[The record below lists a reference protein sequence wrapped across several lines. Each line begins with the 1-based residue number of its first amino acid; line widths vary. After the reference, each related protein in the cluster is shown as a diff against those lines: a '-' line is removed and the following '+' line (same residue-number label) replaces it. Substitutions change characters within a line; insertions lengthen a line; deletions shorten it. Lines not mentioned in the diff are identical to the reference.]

1 METNTHIPQGLS
13 SEEVAERVR
22 NGQVNHALK
31 PLTRSIAGIIRDN
44 TFTLFNIINVVIASF
59 IIFVGSYKNLLF
71 LGVALCNTAMG
82 IFQEIRA
89 KRNIDKLTILTQAKV
104 KVMRNGQVCELEQ
117 GEIVL
122 GDIIVLN
129 REDQICAD
137 GVIYQTD
144 GLEVDES
151 QLTGESEPVIKKT
164 ADSVMSG
171 SFIVSGQAYVE
182 VSAVGEQSF
191 VSKISMEVKQEKR
204 PDSELIRSIKKII
217 KVLTFVIIPLG
228 LALFFSKY
236 LQGLPLRESV
246 LGTSA
251 AMIGMIPEGLVL
263 LTSIALAV
271 GVINLAKQKVLVK
284 SMPCIETLARV
295 DVLCLDK
302 TGTITDGKLD
312 VTDIILKNPK
322 VTATQ
327 ISASVGAI
335 VGSLADNNAT
345 SIALRKH
352 FVENPEWQTTAL
364 FPFSSARKWSGCSF
378 AEKGTF
384 LIGAPEFIFKDLSL
398 ANKQELDGYANQG
411 FRVLAVAHADEQM
424 ESPVLPEKS
433 VLLAYI
439 LIADNIREEAPSTFA
454 FFANEGVSIKVIS
467 GDNPVTVSNV
477 AVRAGIVNGDK
488 YIDMNTVG
496 EEADMVSLIETY
508 TVFGRVTPHQKRAL
522 IKAYQKQGH
531 TVAMTGDGVNDVL
544 ALKEADCSIAM
555 AEGSDAARSVSDF
568 VLLSNNFD
576 SMIDVLREGRRVV
589 NNIERV
595 AALYLIK
602 TMYSTVLALT
612 FIFVPGAYPFQPIQ
626 LSPISS
632 LTVGIP
638 SFFLAL
644 KPNYDRIKGQFLH
657 KVLQT
662 SVPAATCVIAYIML
676 ILAFG
681 NMLGLTFEETS
692 TMNVMLTGATCFV
705 ALISVGHPF
714 GPKTKLL
721 VGTMMAA
728 FVCLFLF
735 AGQFFSL
742 VPIFDLEMMLI
753 YVPLLISCGPLYW
766 FIRHIITRFSWAGA
780 HD

>member
-1 METNTHIPQGLS
+1 MENKTQIPPGLTS
-13 SEEVAERVR
+13 DEVAARIK

-31 PLTRSIAGIIRDN
+31 PLTRSVLGIIRDN
-44 TFTLFNIINVVIASF
+44 TFTLFNMINVVIASF
-59 IIFVGSYKNLLF
+59 IILVGSYQNLLF
-71 LGVALCNTAMG
+71 LGVALCNTGMG

-104 KVMRNGQVCELEQ
+104 KVMRDGTVHELEQ
-117 GEIVL
+117 DELVL
-122 GDIIVLN
+122 DDPMVLN

-137 GVIYQTD
+137 GRISQTD

-151 QLTGESEPVIKKT
+151 QLTGEAEPVIKR
-164 ADSVMSG
+164 AGDYVMSG
-171 SFIVSGQAYVE
+171 SYIVSGQAYVK
-182 VSAVGEQSF
+182 VSAVGEHSF

-217 KVLTFVIIPLG
+217 KVLTFIIIPIG

-236 LQGLPLRESV
+236 FQGLPLKESV
-246 LGTSA
+246 LGTAA

-312 VTDIILKNPK
+312 VTDIVLKHPR
-322 VTATQ
+322 VTSSQ
-327 ISASVGAI
+327 IDASVGAI
-335 VGSLADNNAT
+335 VASLSDNNAT
-345 SIALRKH
+345 SIALGKH
-352 FVENPEWQTTAL
+352 FTENPEWQIEKRI
-364 FPFSSARKWSGCSF
+364 PFSSARKWSGCSF
-378 AEKGTF
+378 TEKGTF
-384 LIGAPEFIFKDLSL
+384 LIGAPEFIFRDLS
-398 ANKQELDGYANQG
+398 AENRQELDDYANQG
-411 FRVLAVAHADEQM
+411 FRVLAVAHSLETLT
-424 ESPVLPEKS
+424 ESVLPEQCE
-433 VLLAYI
+433 LLAFI
-439 LIADNIREEAPSTFA
+439 LIADNIRAEAPDTFA
-454 FFANEGVSIKVIS
+454 FFAAEGVSIKVIS

-477 AVRAGIVNGDK
+477 AVRAGIANGDK
-488 YIDMNTVG
+488 YIDMSEVA
-496 EEADMVSLIETY
+496 ADADLLPIIENY
-508 TVFGRVTPHQKRAL
+508 TVFGRVTPHQKKDL
-522 IKAYQKQGH
+522 IRTYKEEGH

-544 ALKEADCSIAM
+544 ALKEANCSIAM

-576 SMIDVLREGRRVV
+576 SMIGVMREGRRVV

-595 AALYLIK
+595 ASLYLIK
-602 TMYSTVLALT
+602 TMYSTVLALA
-612 FIFVPGAYPFQPIQ
+612 FIFLAGAYPFQPIQ
-626 LSPISS
+626 LSPISA

-644 KPNYDRIKGQFLH
+644 KPNYERIKGQFLH

-676 ILAFG
+676 ILGFG
-681 NMLGLTFEETS
+681 NMLGLSFAQTS

-714 GPKTKLL
+714 GRKTKVL
-721 VGTMMAA
+721 VVTMMAA

-735 AGQFFSL
+735 GGKLFSL
-742 VPIFDLEMMLI
+742 VSIFNWQMMLI
-753 YVPLLISCGPLYW
+753 YVPLLVSCGPLYW
-766 FIRHIITRFSWAGA
+766 FFRHTIMRFSWAGA
-780 HD
+780 KD

>member
-217 KVLTFVIIPLG
+217 KVLTFIIIPLG

-454 FFANEGVSIKVIS
+454 FLRMKV
-467 GDNPVTVSNV
+467 
-477 AVRAGIVNGDK
+477 
-488 YIDMNTVG
+488 
-496 EEADMVSLIETY
+496 
-508 TVFGRVTPHQKRAL
+508 
-522 IKAYQKQGH
+522 YQ
-531 TVAMTGDGVNDVL
+531 
-544 ALKEADCSIAM
+544 LK
-555 AEGSDAARSVSDF
+555 
-568 VLLSNNFD
+568 
-576 SMIDVLREGRRVV
+576 
-589 NNIERV
+589 
-595 AALYLIK
+595 
-602 TMYSTVLALT
+602 
-612 FIFVPGAYPFQPIQ
+612 
-626 LSPISS
+626 
-632 LTVGIP
+632 
-638 SFFLAL
+638 
-644 KPNYDRIKGQFLH
+644 
-657 KVLQT
+657 
-662 SVPAATCVIAYIML
+662 
-676 ILAFG
+676 
-681 NMLGLTFEETS
+681 
-692 TMNVMLTGATCFV
+692 
-705 ALISVGHPF
+705 
-714 GPKTKLL
+714 
-721 VGTMMAA
+721 
-728 FVCLFLF
+728 
-735 AGQFFSL
+735 
-742 VPIFDLEMMLI
+742 
-753 YVPLLISCGPLYW
+753 
-766 FIRHIITRFSWAGA
+766 
-780 HD
+780 

>member
-1 METNTHIPQGLS
+1 METNNHIPQGLS
-13 SEEVAERVR
+13 SKEVAERVK
-22 NGQVNHALK
+22 NGQVNRALK

-44 TFTLFNIINVVIASF
+44 TLTLFNIINVVIASF
-59 IIFVGSYKNLLF
+59 IILVGSYKNLLF

-89 KRNIDKLTILTQAKV
+89 KRNIDKLTILTQSKV
-104 KVMRNGQVCELEQ
+104 KVMRDGKLCELEQ

-122 GDIIVLN
+122 GDIMVLN

-137 GVIYQTD
+137 GVVYQTD

-151 QLTGESEPVIKKT
+151 QLTGESEPVLKRTKDT
-164 ADSVMSG
+164 VMSG
-171 SFIVSGQAYVE
+171 SYIVSGQAYVE

-204 PDSELIRSIKKII
+204 PDSELMRSIKKII
-217 KVLTFVIIPLG
+217 KLLTFVIIPLD
-228 LALFFSKY
+228 LALFFSKF
-236 LQGLPLRESV
+236 LQGLPLKESV

-302 TGTITDGKLD
+302 TGTITDGHLD
-312 VTDIILKNPK
+312 VTDIVLKNPN

-327 ISASVGAI
+327 ISASIGAI
-335 VGSLADNNAT
+335 VSSLADNNAT
-345 SIALRKH
+345 SIALKKH
-352 FVENPEWQTTAL
+352 FPENPEWQVTAK

-378 AEKGTF
+378 EERGTF
-384 LIGAPEFIFKDLSL
+384 LIGAPEFIFLDLSGE
-398 ANKQELDGYANQG
+398 NKRELDGYASEG
-411 FRVLAVAHADEQM
+411 FRVLAVAHTTEYMKTA
-424 ESPVLPEKS
+424 VLPEKS
-433 VLLAYI
+433 ELLAYI
-439 LIADNIREEAPSTFA
+439 LIADNIRAEAPDTFA

-477 AVRAGIVNGDK
+477 AVRAGIANGDK
-488 YIDMNTVG
+488 YIDMSEIAENIN
-496 EEADMVSLIETY
+496 MVSLVEEY
-508 TVFGRVTPHQKRAL
+508 TVFGRVTPHQKRSL
-522 IKAYQKQGH
+522 IQAYKEQGH

-595 AALYLIK
+595 AVLYLIK
-602 TMYSTVLALT
+602 TMYSTILAFT

-644 KPNYDRIKGQFLH
+644 KPNYERIKGQFLH

-662 SVPAATCVIAYIML
+662 SVPAATCIIGYIMI
-676 ILAFG
+676 ILGFG
-681 NMLGLTFEETS
+681 NMLDLSFAQTS

-714 GPKTKLL
+714 GRKTKLL
-721 VGTMMAA
+721 VGTMMVA

-742 VPIFDLEMMLI
+742 APIFNKDMMMI

-766 FIRHIITRFSWAGA
+766 FIRHIIMRFSWAGA